1 MSAREAITVDIIE
14 QLKNMSD
21 PSPGLVSREYFDFE
35 KLAITQY
42 PAILVF
48 GSNEDR
54 TNITFTERQGTLNI
68 QLRCFLRGNNID
80 QKRNELIEQI
90 EQTIETQSNRD
101 VTIDKD
107 ATHYVVSR
115 ITNISVVERQPPLA
129 EIVIELE
136 VEYVYKRGNA

>member
-21 PSPGLVSREYFDFE
+21 PAPGLVTREYFDFE

-48 GSNEDR
+48 SQNEER
-54 TNITFTERQGTLNI
+54 TNISFTERQGTLNV

-80 QKRNELIEQI
+80 QKRNNLIEQI
-90 EQTIETQSNRD
+90 EQELETQSNRD
-101 VTIDKD
+101 VTVDSA
-107 ATHYVVSR
+107 ATHYVISR
-115 ITNISVVERQPPLA
+115 ISNIEVIERQPPLA
-129 EIVIELE
+129 ELLINLDI
-136 VEYVYKRGNA
+136 EYVYKRGNV

>member
-1 MSAREAITVDIIE
+1 MSAREAITVDIVK
-14 QLKNMSD
+14 QLQNMSD
-21 PSPGLVSREYFDFE
+21 PSPGLVTREYFDFE

-54 TNITFTERQGTLNI
+54 TNITFQERQGTLNI

-80 QKRNELIEQI
+80 QNRNNLIEQI
-90 EQTIETQSNRD
+90 EQTLETQSNRD
-101 VTIDKD
+101 VTVNKD
-107 ATHYVVSR
+107 ATHYVVTR
-115 ITNISVVERQPPLA
+115 ISNIEVIERQPPLA
-129 EIVIELE
+129 EMVIALD

>member
-1 MSAREAITVDIIE
+1 MSAREAITVDIVE
-14 QLKNMSD
+14 QLQNMSD
-21 PSPGLVSREYFDFE
+21 PSPGLVTREYFDFE

-54 TNITFTERQGTLNI
+54 TNITFQERQGTLNI

-80 QKRNELIEQI
+80 QNRNNLIEQI
-90 EQTIETQSNRD
+90 EQTLETQSNRD
-101 VTIDKD
+101 VTVNKD
-107 ATHYVVSR
+107 ATHYVVTR
-115 ITNISVVERQPPLA
+115 ISNIEVIERQPPLA
-129 EIVIELE
+129 EMVIALD

>member
-1 MSAREAITVDIIE
+1 MSAREAITVDIVE
-14 QLKNMSD
+14 QLQNMSN
-21 PSPGLVSREYFDFE
+21 PAPGLVTREYFDFE

-54 TNITFTERQGTLNI
+54 TNITFQERQGTLNI

-80 QKRNELIEQI
+80 QNRNNLIEQI
-90 EQTIETQSNRD
+90 EQTLETQSNRD

-107 ATHYVVSR
+107 ATHYVVTR
-115 ITNISVVERQPPLA
+115 ISNIEVIERQPPLA
-129 EIVIELE
+129 EMVIALD

>member
-14 QLKNMSD
+14 QLKNMSN
-21 PSPGLVSREYFDFE
+21 PAAGLVSREYFDFE

-54 TNITFTERQGTLNI
+54 TDITFTERQGTLNI
-68 QLRCFLRGNNID
+68 QLRCFLRGTNID
-80 QKRNELIEQI
+80 QKRNQLIEQI

-115 ITNISVVERQPPLA
+115 ITNIEVIERQPPLA
-129 EIVIELE
+129 EIVIALD

>member
-21 PSPGLVSREYFDFE
+21 PAPGLVTREYFDFE

-80 QKRNELIEQI
+80 QKRNNLIEQI
-90 EQTIETQSNRD
+90 EQTLESQSNRD
-101 VTIDKD
+101 VTIDAN

-115 ITNISVVERQPPLA
+115 ISNIEIIERQPPLA
-129 EIVIELE
+129 EIVIALD
-136 VEYVYKRGNA
+136 VEYVYKRGNV

>member
-14 QLKNMSD
+14 QLQNMSD
-21 PSPGLVSREYFDFE
+21 PAPGLVTREYFDFE

-54 TNITFTERQGTLNI
+54 TNITFQERQGTLNI

-80 QKRNELIEQI
+80 QNRNNLIEQI
-90 EQTIETQSNRD
+90 EQTLETQSNRD

-107 ATHYVVSR
+107 ATHYVVTR
-115 ITNISVVERQPPLA
+115 ISNIEVIERQPPLA
-129 EIVIELE
+129 EMVIALD